1 MSQPGLRAQV
11 LAGHCIPHMDRW
23 LDSIQ
28 THLVSD
34 RKAPSSVAVALGG
47 RRLRQRQLGTPRAQS
62 AWPVPRSGAISSCR
76 KSPTWLLSVPSRL
89 FQKAGI
95 GTGSVFL
102 GCTLP
107 GPGRGSTVDSAKL
120 GSEASSSGDKS
131 GLMTWLQASHGHRV
145 RTDDPV
151 GHLCLGEWER
161 SKELGSRNEETH
173 WANTGEWGWLPSWHS
188 RIPSS

>member
-131 GLMTWLQASHGHRV
+131 GLMTYHQSVPGRVGEKQGAGEQERGDSLGQHWGVGVAAILALTYPFIIVPRASR
-145 RTDDPV
+145 
-151 GHLCLGEWER
+151 
-161 SKELGSRNEETH
+161 
-173 WANTGEWGWLPSWHS
+173 
-188 RIPSS
+188 